1 MVLVDPSCGVALIV
15 AIGSDIIIV
24 YDFSTVFFSLSST
37 ESETLYSPFVVNFS
51 LKLPG
56 APFHP
61 FSYMLSCEPF
71 VTFHRCFMICLPP
84 SGVVADQS
92 ILKPSLASAAVNLI
106 GNSSFNLFP
115 FVTTTRFAACGPTL
129 MFVVA
134 SPSNTHLSSLWAL
147 LTVRR
152 MT

>member
-1 MVLVDPSCGVALIV
+1 MLDPKRIKKNAKTMFVSATP
-15 AIGSDIIIV
+15 AQYEMDRS
-24 YDFSTVFFSLSST
+24 
-37 ESETLYSPFVVNFS
+37 ESVV
-51 LKLPG
+51 
-56 APFHP
+56 
-61 FSYMLSCEPF
+61 EQ
-71 VTFHRCFMICLPP
+71 I
-84 SGVVADQS
+84 DQS

-115 FVTTTRFAACGPTL
+115 FVTTMRFAACGPTL